1 MSRRAVSTEAAE
13 QPHPDFRKL
22 FESAPGLYLVL
33 TPELRI
39 VGVSDAYLR
48 ATMTR
53 REQIMGRQLFDVF
66 PDNPDDPSATG
77 VRNLSAS
84 LERVLKNRAADTMA
98 AQKYDIRRPE
108 SEGGGFEERHW
119 SPVNSP
125 VLRSDGSVEYIIHCV
140 EDVTGRARAESRFGK
155 LLEAAPDAILEVDGQ
170 GRIILLNERA
180 EEMFGYSRDEL
191 VGLSV
196 ETLVPAAARDSHVRH
211 RTAYAAH
218 PQKRPMGTGLELKGQ
233 RKDGTFFPVEISL
246 SPNRTE
252 EGLHVIALVRDISQR
267 KQAEEHLQAIQKQY
281 TTELAAKNEQ
291 LQARNREI
299 EKANRLK
306 SEFLASMSHELRTP
320 LHTIIG
326 FAELMSE
333 EIEGPLNPKY
343 KRFTGHILQDSR
355 HLLELINELLD
366 LSKIEAGQ
374 LKLQL
379 GAFDFAG
386 CLQEVIAGIRQQAE
400 VKNIL
405 LDNRD
410 ASRAVV
416 HADRLRVKEILYN
429 LLSNAI
435 KFTANG
441 GNVWIEAAPTRD
453 RFLQITVG
461 DTGIG
466 IPPEEQAAVF
476 ETFYQAHEN
485 TRSVHEG
492 TGLGLPITKNLVEMH
507 GGRIWLE
514 SQPGKGSRFTFTL
527 PLAADQQS

>member
-1 MSRRAVSTEAAE
+1 MNRRSVPAKRVKQS
-13 QPHPDFRKL
+13 HPDFREL

-33 TPELRI
+33 TPDLRI
-39 VGVSDAYLR
+39 VAVSDAYLR

-53 REQIMGRQLFDVF
+53 REQIMGRHLFEVF

-84 LERVLKNRAADTMA
+84 LERVLKKRAPDTMA
-98 AQKYDIRRPE
+98 MQKYDIRRPE
-108 SEGGGFEERHW
+108 SEGGGFEERYW

-125 VLRSDGSVEYIIHCV
+125 VIGSDGSVEYIIHCA
-140 EDVTGRARAESRFGK
+140 EDITGKAEAESRFRK
-155 LLEAAPDAILEVDGQ
+155 LLEAAPDTILEVDAQGQ
-170 GRIILLNERA
+170 IVLVNERA
-180 EEMFGYSRDEL
+180 EEMFGYSREEL
-191 VGLSV
+191 LGLKV
-196 ETLVPAAARDSHVRH
+196 ETLVPAASRSGHVRH
-211 RTAYAAH
+211 RTAYAEH
-218 PQKRPMGTGLELKGQ
+218 PQTRPMGTGLELKGQ
-233 RKDGTFFPVEISL
+233 RKDGTLFPVEISL

-267 KQAEEHLQAIQKQY
+267 KQVEEHLQAIQQQY
-281 TTELAAKNEQ
+281 TAELAAKNEQ
-291 LQARNREI
+291 LEVRNQEI

-326 FAELMSE
+326 FGELMSE

-379 GAFDFAG
+379 GAFDFAE
-386 CLQEVIAGIRQQAE
+386 CVQEVVAGIRQRAE
-400 VKNIL
+400 AKNISLENRDTFRGL
-405 LDNRD
+405 LD
-410 ASRAVV
+410 
-416 HADRLRVKEILYN
+416 ADRLRVKEILYN

-435 KFTANG
+435 KFTPNG
-441 GNVWIEAAPTRD
+441 GAVWIEAAAQS
-453 RFLQITVG
+453 RFLQVTVG
-461 DTGIG
+461 DTGVG

-476 ETFYQAHEN
+476 ETFYQADQS
-485 TRSVHEG
+485 TRGVQEG
-492 TGLGLPITKNLVEMH
+492 TGLGLPITKKLVELH

-527 PLAADQQS
+527 PLAAGEQS